1 MPSDHC
7 TSSRNSATF
16 GWSSG
21 ASSGSGKPAGLKIL
35 ASAPIAV
42 SNRAASSTSNRLNER
57 VRNDP

>member
-7 TSSRNSATF
+7 TSAQLGHLRVVV
-16 GWSSG
+16 G